1 MSGSAFTDDFFTT
14 ADGPKIHFR
23 DYPAVGEERGLP
35 VLCLHGLTRN
45 VNDFAELAPQI
56 AALGRRVIV
65 ASQRGRGKSGW
76 DPQPE
81 RYQPPTYTMDMV
93 ALLDYLDI
101 EQAVYVGTSMGGLMS
116 LITPTLAPG
125 RLAAAV
131 INDIGVEINPEGIDR
146 IKSNVSA
153 RGAVKT
159 WDEAIERTI
168 ASNLE
173 AFPRRREDRAFW
185 DWFAQK
191 IWVEVPGGYD
201 LAYDQAIIDQFD
213 EGGDLPDLW
222 PFWAPFKDIPV
233 LVVRGGITDLLTQAT
248 IEAMRARKRDMAYAE
263 VPDVGHAPFMTEP
276 EAWSAIEDFL
286 GRVD

>member
-1 MSGSAFTDDFFTT
+1 MSTAFTEHYFQTE
-14 ADGPKIHFR
+14 DGPKIHYR

-65 ASQRGRGKSGW
+65 ASQRGRGKSDW

-81 RYQPPTYTMDMV
+81 RYQPPTYTMDMA
-93 ALLDYLDI
+93 ALLDHLEI
-101 EQAVYVGTSMGGLMS
+101 VRAVYVGTSMGGLMS

-125 RLAAAV
+125 KLAAAV
-131 INDIGVEINPEGIDR
+131 INDIGVEIDLGGVER

-159 WDEAIERTI
+159 WDEAVERTI

-173 AFPRRREDRAFW
+173 AFPRREGDREFW
-185 DWFAQK
+185 EWFARK
-191 IWVEVPGGYD
+191 LWIEVEGGFD
-201 LAYDQAIIDQFD
+201 LSYDQAIIEQFD
-213 EGGDLPDLW
+213 AGGELPDLW
-222 PFWAPFKDIPV
+222 PFWEPFKTIPV
-233 LVVRGGITDLLTQAT
+233 LVVRGGITDLLT
-248 IEAMRARKRDMAYAE
+248 IETVDRMRTQKPDMAYAE

-276 EAWSAIEDFL
+276 EAWSAIQDFL
-286 GRVD
+286 RQVD